1 MSQHSQRTQ
10 RGPSVA
16 SIAGTGVAALAAVVA
31 STLVV
36 WMPSEPDWWHIAGA
50 AGWTVLAWML
60 TGQAVV
66 RHVERRAAED
76 RAERAITKIQRERA
90 LNTGTWEGEVPG
102 EVLTIRYEPR
112 DGSYWAEGWISDH
125 WQIRPETVWSDRA
138 TLVHTLRELERS
150 GEMTPWED
158 EGTRAVRARLDID
171 PEGDGYPQEVQEDH
185 TEAAEHW
192 ASGGEDPARTAVLE
206 GIRADL
212 GVEDTR
218 RLSRPQYG
226 PSPAALTPI
235 NVPVFRTET
244 ERAAWAAEH
253 EIPTEFLP
261 RP

>member
-10 RGPSVA
+10 QGPSVA
-16 SIAGTGVAALAAVVA
+16 SIVVTGVFALVAVVA

-76 RAERAITKIQRERA
+76 RAERAIVKIQRERA

-102 EVLTIRYEPR
+102 EVLTIRYEPST
-112 DGSYWAEGWISDH
+112 GAYWAEGWISDH
-125 WQIRPETVWSDRA
+125 WQIRPETVWADRA
-138 TLVHTLRELERS
+138 TLIQTLRELEHS
-150 GEMTPWED
+150 GEMTAWDD

-171 PEGDGYPQEVQEDH
+171 PESDGYPQDH

-206 GIRADL
+206 AIRTDL

-218 RLSRPQYG
+218 RLPRLVHG
-226 PSPAALTPI
+226 PSAAALTPI